1 MRVELELAFSFK
13 RQLDADYRHPELP
26 EGARAA
32 EAVAVFVA
40 RFPRVGE
47 RLLTDQGEI
56 RRNVNA
62 LINGGNVTLREG
74 FATRLAEGDRLT
86 LLPPVGGG

>member
-13 RQLDADYRHPELP
+13 RDLEADYRLLELP
-26 EGARAA
+26 SGAT
-32 EAVAVFVA
+32 VADAIACFVGRFPVA
-40 RFPRVGE
+40 RE
-47 RLLTDQGEI
+47 RLLTSAGEI

-62 LINGGNVTLREG
+62 LINGGNVVLKNG
-74 FATRLAEGDRLT
+74 FASVLSDGDRLT

>member
-13 RQLDADYRHPELP
+13 RDLDADYRHLDLP
-26 EGARAA
+26 SGATVA
-32 EAVAVFVA
+32 EAIDGFVA
-40 RFPRVGE
+40 RFPAVRE
-47 RLLTDQGEI
+47 RLLTPSGEI

-62 LINGGNVTLREG
+62 LINGGNVILKNG
-74 FATRLAEGDRLT
+74 FASILNDGDRLT

>member
-13 RQLDADYRHPELP
+13 RDLDADYRHLELP
-26 EGARAA
+26 SGAT
-32 EAVAVFVA
+32 VADAIDRFVQRFPVA
-40 RFPRVGE
+40 RN
-47 RLLTDQGEI
+47 RLLTPGGEI

-62 LINGGNVTLREG
+62 LINGGNVILKDG
-74 FATRLAEGDRLT
+74 FASILRDGDRLT

>member
-13 RQLDADYRHPELP
+13 RDLDAGYRHLDLP
-26 EGARAA
+26 SGATVA
-32 EAVAVFVA
+32 EAVDRFVA
-40 RFPRVGE
+40 RFPAVRE
-47 RLLTDQGEI
+47 RLLAPSGEI

-62 LINGGNVTLREG
+62 LINGGNVILKNG
-74 FATRLAEGDRLT
+74 FASVLEDGDRLT